1 MLIRAIRQ
9 HAPEIIF
16 CIFLLFISISN
27 IFWIRAD
34 QSPPL
39 WDMAGHSHRAAHIGQ
54 LMETGRW
61 DDIVR
66 FDSAYPPLNYIFT
79 GLLFWM
85 FGSHADIPQF
95 SVVFYVLLLMGTVAM
110 MTIQLT
116 KNKYL
121 AIAAAALTFFY
132 PQLSHFSRI
141 YDLDYQLVTVTTLSL
156 AFYLKSQRG
165 IIAHGLLHLAPF

>member
-1 MLIRAIRQ
+1 MPQRSSFASSYFSSPS
-9 HAPEIIF
+9 A
-16 CIFLLFISISN
+16 IFLDSCRSKV
-27 IFWIRAD
+27 RHCGT
-34 QSPPL
+34 
-39 WDMAGHSHRAAHIGQ
+39 MAGHSHRAAHIGQ

-132 PQLSHFSRI
+132 PQLRTSAEFMIWITNWLR
-141 YDLDYQLVTVTTLSL
+141 
-156 AFYLKSQRG
+156 
-165 IIAHGLLHLAPF
+165 